1 MVRVLVVLLTLLA
14 TAPAFAACN
23 PAGGSAEG
31 IAAINQY
38 RAGQGA
44 RAVAASKS
52 LTAQA
57 QKFACDMA
65 ARGYFSHTT
74 PEGQSFGGRLKAAG
88 YSGGCGAENI
98 AYSTGSSG
106 VSGALGQWKGSA
118 PHRRNML
125 GRRYSV
131 AGLAGASAGGKT
143 IWVLILGN
151 CK

>member
-1 MVRVLVVLLTLLA
+1 MFRVIAFLIAVCCAV
-14 TAPAFAACN
+14 PANAACN
-23 PAGGSAEG
+23 PAAGSAEG
-31 IAAINQY
+31 IAALNQY
-38 RAGQGA
+38 RGSQGA
-44 RAVAASKS
+44 KAVSASAS

-57 QKFACDMA
+57 AKFACDMVT
-65 ARGYFSHTT
+65 RGYFSHTT
-74 PEGQSFGGRLKAAG
+74 PEGKNFGSRLKAAG

-98 AYSTGSSG
+98 AFSSAGSG
-106 VSGALGQWKGSA
+106 VGGALAQWKGSA
-118 PHRRNML
+118 PHKRNML